1 MGLAERGVRRPPG
14 WMGEEAF
21 LRIAMRFLPG
31 RQPRRAVARAVQWPI
46 ETVRTYRQ
54 TRILRFMSVPT
65 SPAAR
70 LTTMAERVSLRRCG
84 PATSLLSISSQLPTA
99 IKRRAS
105 STPVFMP
112 LVADQATAAVFM
124 TLTAGATAI
133 RQQTGTTWR
142 SEEHTSELQSRGH
155 LVCRLLL
162 EKK

>member
-1 MGLAERGVRRPPG
+1 
-14 WMGEEAF
+14 
-21 LRIAMRFLPG
+21 
-31 RQPRRAVARAVQWPI
+31 
-46 ETVRTYRQ
+46 
-54 TRILRFMSVPT
+54 MSVPT

-124 TLTAGATAI
+124 KLTAGGKGLLAKK
-133 RQQTGTTWR
+133 QKGK
-142 SEEHTSELQSRGH
+142 RGGGGEGRG
-155 LVCRLLL
+155 LVGAGYL
-162 EKK
+162 KKKKKKTRAA